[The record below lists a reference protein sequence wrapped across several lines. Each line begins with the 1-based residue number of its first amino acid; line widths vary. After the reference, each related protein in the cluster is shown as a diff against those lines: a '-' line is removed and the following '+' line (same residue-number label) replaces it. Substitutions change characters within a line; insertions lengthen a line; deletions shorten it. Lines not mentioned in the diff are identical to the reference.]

1 MLEDIQSSK
10 DTRNIDIDQVG
21 IKDIVYPISLK
32 DRNKGIQNTTAKI
45 TMSVMLPHKN
55 GSSI

>member
-10 DTRNIDIDQVG
+10 DTRNIDIDKVG

-32 DRNKGIQNTTAKI
+32 DRNKGVQTQRGKI
-45 TMSVMLPHKN
+45 KRIST
-55 GSSI
+55 